1 MNSLDN
7 EVRSVIT
14 EFMSQDKLFTALDVS
29 KKVKLTCPFAR
40 HSEVRELVRQM
51 FKTDIV
57 PLHWNRTLISV
68 TLADGT
74 VTDTFLYHPVPAPA
88 NVADVYQ
95 QASINVTPYADP
107 SGQLSLFANTVASS
121 STPVAPTPV
130 TPTPVSA
137 KDRWADLFNSASLFP
152 GK

>member
-14 EFMSQDKLFTALDVS
+14 EFMSQGKLFTALDVS
-29 KKVKLTCPFAR
+29 KKVKLTCPFTR

-57 PLHWNRTLISV
+57 PLHWNRTLIPV

-74 VTDTFLYHPVPAPA
+74 IANTFLYHPEPAPA

-95 QASINVTPYADP
+95 QASINVTPYTDP

-121 STPVAPTPV
+121 SAPV
-130 TPTPVSA
+130 TPIPVSA